1 MRHTFAVGRL
11 DAGKRELVWVR
22 PRPDPTFPGPW
33 TVRAVV
39 GPCDSLRGGE
49 PVTHGS
55 VAPTSRRR
63 RAEGEAPGSTP
74 APDRPQLD
82 LFR

>member
-22 PRPDPTFPGPW
+22 PRPDPAFPGPW

-39 GPCDSLRGGE
+39 GPGDSSRREE
-49 PVTHGS
+49 PVSHGG
-55 VAPTSRRR
+55 VAPPSPSR
-63 RAEGEAPGSTP
+63 RAEAEVPESPP